1 MSTLLLDLIV
11 DILSRLPVKDLLRF
25 RCVSKT
31 FRSLIDSSD
40 FVKLHLNRSV
50 TSHTN
55 HTLILSKHD
64 LRVADLASLNSFSRL
79 QHPLMGDDLNILG
92 SCNGLLCISNILDD
106 MAVWNLSMK
115 KYIILPSLSLGS
127 YDLYVFGFGYDSV
140 NDDYKVVRITQS
152 GGKEGKPLESEVK
165 VLSMGRKGWRRIE
178 DIPYVLPCPGAN
190 GVFASGSLH
199 WVVSYK
205 DEPSD
210 ENVIVALD
218 VGLEEYREVPQ
229 PEYTDNKKFRLDVG
243 VLGGCLCLMANYLS
257 HVDLWVMREYGVKE
271 SWSKLLSLACDDV
284 VGSLRSMKPLAY
296 SRSGDQVLLEQ
307 DNTNLVWYDLKMKKA
322 KNVSASGMPY
332 FYKSE
337 ICLQSLVSADVKKI
351 NDARRQQKGEDKKKD
366 DFLSVG
372 FKLVL

>member
-50 TSHTN
+50 TSHIN
-55 HTLILSKHD
+55 QTLILSKHD
-64 LRVADLASLNSFSRL
+64 LRVADLASLNSFSGL
-79 QHPLMGDDLNILG
+79 EHPLMGDDLNILG

-106 MAVWNLSMK
+106 MAIWNLSMK
-115 KYIILPSLSLGS
+115 KYIMLPSLSLGS